1 MVRGVLRAKRLD
13 LPFAHL
19 FDPGE
24 ILELFRR
31 DEGVSLPRVTR
42 PSGPSDSMDI
52 EEGVM
57 RDIDVN
63 HAVDL
68 SYVNPPAGHVR
79 RHQDI
84 RVPLPECAHRV
95 VSLVLAEVAVKR
107 NDAPELP
114 FELPGESPSAIFRPA
129 EDHGAVWLQPS
140 KKFGQKRVLL
150 LLIHDRVA
158 LFERLPGRVVCVDED
173 PLGVAHVFSRQLDD
187 WLRHRGGE
195 EAELPVLRHAIQDE
209 FDVVDEAHVEHRVG
223 LVYDDELRG
232 VEQKGPALDV
242 VDDPSGG
249 PDDDVH
255 STLKRLELDVD

>member
-1 MVRGVLRAKRLD
+1 MEIQECVLRN
-13 LPFAHL
+13 
-19 FDPGE
+19 
-24 ILELFRR
+24 
-31 DEGVSLPRVTR
+31 
-42 PSGPSDSMDI
+42 I
-52 EEGVM
+52 E
-57 RDIDVN
+57 VN

-79 RHQDI
+79 RHQDV

-95 VSLVLAEVAVKR
+95 VSLVLAEVAVKW
-107 NDAPELP
+107 NHALELP
-114 FELPGESPSAIFRPA
+114 LELPGESPRAVFRPA

-140 KKFGQKRVLL
+140 KKLGQKRVLP
-150 LLIHDRVA
+150 LLIHDRVE
-158 LFERLPGRVVCVDED
+158 LLERLHGRVVGVDQD

-209 FDVVDEAHVEHRVG
+209 LDVVDEAHVEHRVG
-223 LVYDDELRG
+223 LVYDDELCG

-242 VDDPSGG
+242 VNDPAGG
-249 PDDDVH
+249 ADDDVH